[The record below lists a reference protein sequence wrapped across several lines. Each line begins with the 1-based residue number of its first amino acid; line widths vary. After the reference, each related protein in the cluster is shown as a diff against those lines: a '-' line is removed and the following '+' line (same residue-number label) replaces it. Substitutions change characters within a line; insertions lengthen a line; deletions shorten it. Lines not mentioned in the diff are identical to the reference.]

1 VRYTARLAYLPLRPL
16 AARPKRNKQYVF
28 QGYSPTDVG
37 QTGRF
42 DRADVSGMH
51 LAKEQPSTREV
62 QDALP
67 GICGAL
73 PETFR
78 PADRSHLLRLFF
90 SQVSNVSSQAV
101 CCRFIVQR
109 Y

>member
-1 VRYTARLAYLPLRPL
+1 M
-16 AARPKRNKQYVF
+16 
-28 QGYSPTDVG
+28 G
-37 QTGRF
+37 QAGRF
-42 DRADVSGMH
+42 ARADVSGMH

-78 PADRSHLLRLFF
+78 PADRSHLLRLFSVKF
-90 SQVSNVSSQAV
+90 QTCPSQAV